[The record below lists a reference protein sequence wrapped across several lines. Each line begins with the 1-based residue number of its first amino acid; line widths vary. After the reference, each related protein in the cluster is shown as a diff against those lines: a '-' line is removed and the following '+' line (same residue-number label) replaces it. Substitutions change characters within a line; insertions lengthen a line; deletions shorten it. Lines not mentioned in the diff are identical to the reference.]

1 MTMREDVSELLL
13 SLRGDVTRSALA
25 ERLGISRQAVM
36 KLEQGS
42 VSLERLDELAGVY
55 GVEFH
60 LVATLPGAEM
70 VTRHIAVGSPAP
82 GLRDLAS

>member
-1 MTMREDVSELLL
+1 MSMREEVAELLV
-13 SLRGDVTRSALA
+13 SLRGDVTRSEFAD
-25 ERLGISRQAVM
+25 RLGISRQAVM

-60 LVATLPGAEM
+60 LVATLPG
-70 VTRHIAVGSPAP
+70 TRPTARSVGSPAP
-82 GLRDLAS
+82 GLRDLVS